1 MAEERLLGQR
11 HWSHVRHHRGERAEG
26 ELLRVAAT
34 QGVQVAL
41 VVHSLQVHGL
51 RVKVWVGG
59 AAMNGT
65 VHNIDAFEH
74 IFVDIIKVDG
84 WKAWLGS

>member
-11 HWSHVRHHRGERAEG
+11 HWPHVRHHRGERAEG
-26 ELLRVAAT
+26 ELLRVAAA

-41 VVHSLQVHGL
+41 VVHRLQIHCL
-51 RVKVWVGG
+51 RVEVWVGG
-59 AAMNGT
+59 AALNST
-65 VHNIDAFEH
+65 VDNIDAFEH

>member
-11 HWSHVRHHRGERAEG
+11 HWPHVRHHRGERAEG

-34 QGVQVAL
+34 QGVHVAL

>member
-11 HWSHVRHHRGERAEG
+11 HWSNVRHHCGERAEG

-65 VHNIDAFEH
+65 VDNIDAFEH

>member
-41 VVHSLQVHGL
+41 VVHSLQVDGL
-51 RVKVWVGG
+51 CVKVWVGG

-74 IFVDIIKVDG
+74 IFVDIIFVLKNTVRPMR
-84 WKAWLGS
+84 